1 MGLESGKVEQNLQQ
15 INLSK
20 IDVEKSELEVFLGVK
35 EHNWLKIKPIVV
47 KVHNINERLKEI
59 GTWLQNQLF
68 NKILVDQEPLFINSN
83 NLYFY
88 IRNKI

>member
-20 IDVEKSELEVFLGVK
+20 VEVEKSELEVFLGIK

-47 KVHNINERLKEI
+47 EVHNINERLKEI

-68 NKILVDQEPLFINSN
+68 NKILVNQ
-83 NLYFY
+83 
-88 IRNKI
+88 